1 MKKELKNTVIGVRVT
16 LSLVALGAVSAA
28 VWLAMQYPQTALL
41 ALLVGGL
48 VRGLALYEAHI
59 LARLRALRRLKNQK
73 L

>member
-28 VWLAMQYPQTALL
+28 VWLAMQYPRAAIL

-48 VRGLALYEAHI
+48 ARALALYEAHI
-59 LARLRALRRLKNQK
+59 TARLRALRRLRNQK